1 MPRPKRTKVAPSA
14 PAPRV
19 KKTTKAASPA
29 LAVQKEPF
37 NDLYDVS
44 DAEQEVVT
52 SARRVKKDN
61 GKGKEVAAST
71 PRRSRAGQ
79 NSRESESRETET
91 LGNRLGTGRKSSKD
105 QTEESLLPEIDL
117 ESSSPAVE
125 VGRRE
130 RTTSAIQDSSALAIG
145 NFKRRTRQRSIL
157 GRGPGRVRSS
167 SVESN
172 LAENNGLTSA
182 GRNNRSALSNSKRRP
197 RERSMM
203 GRDPA
208 PVAPS
213 SMALEMERGTPAQV
227 GSAMKIGAFKRR
239 EREPSILRTA
249 QKPQPQQ
256 YLQFDNDDDDE
267 FNPED
272 ESTPLILSKTRNMT
286 SSSGPSSSISR
297 KRKLS
302 AVQAPRSSPPQ
313 AFLEEIEAE
322 ETIPATYPSSDEEAG
337 EEARE
342 EAELSPGLPM
352 PSIEARNDTPEPMSE
367 TMAPPQSSSSV
378 LSSPSLVPQSRR
390 APPRG
395 RRPLRG
401 RTPPPRAQD
410 SPISSPPSL
419 THSPNR
425 PVHAAVASTRKPKRP
440 APPPSTLSTA
450 QLQALLPRR
459 RTRHATRGP
468 FDIPSSEDE
477 VDVSRLASDDDE
489 LSHLNVQARARRQ
502 ASARVRTPAPVKKAA
517 KIHKP
522 TPKSKSKV
530 PVKRTYGAAKASATS
545 DKENDAEEGEV
556 EEAEVDPDD
565 SLAPMPDDDASPED
579 SQELE
584 KRVGRELKR
593 AARKFQEVDRWEL
606 EFEEITASSSS
617 PTDAR

>member
-29 LAVQKEPF
+29 LAVQKEPY

-79 NSRESESRETET
+79 TSRESKSRETET
-91 LGNRLGTGRKSSKD
+91 LGNRLETGRKLSKD

-125 VGRRE
+125 VGRRG
-130 RTTSAIQDSSALAIG
+130 RNTSAIQDSSALAIG

-157 GRGPGRVRSS
+157 GRGPARVRSS

-172 LAENNGLTSA
+172 LAENNGLTSV
-182 GRNNRSALSNSKRRP
+182 GRKNTSALMSNS

-203 GRDPA
+203 GRNPA

-213 SMALEMERGTPAQV
+213 SMALEMERGTPAHV

-256 YLQFDNDDDDE
+256 YLQFDNDDDDD

-313 AFLEEIEAE
+313 ASPEELEAE

-342 EAELSPGLPM
+342 EAELSPELPM

-378 LSSPSLVPQSRR
+378 LSSPSLAPQSRR

-401 RTPPPRAQD
+401 RTPPPRTQD

-425 PVHAAVASTRKPKRP
+425 PAHAAVASTRKPKRP
-440 APPPSTLSTA
+440 APPPSTFSTA

-477 VDVSRLASDDDE
+477 VDVSRLAPDDDE

-522 TPKSKSKV
+522 TPKSKPKV

-545 DKENDAEEGEV
+545 DKENDAEEGE
-556 EEAEVDPDD
+556 EEEEGAEVDPDD